1 MKKLSLLIILSALL
15 CCGLKAQSTI
25 ETTDSGAIIVN
36 IDIKKPKSVQ
46 KLLKE
51 KDLSN
56 VTKIKINGPVTEKD
70 IQYIFASLTNLE
82 ALDMSDASLP
92 LTYEYPKKS
101 GNIYNY
107 ETFVLPS
114 SSKITKLGIPESCIV
129 LNNSATND
137 FDILIGKSLK
147 KISGNMV
154 NVSTFINNVTDDQNY
169 RDNEFYGNIHSINFT
184 ANTIT
189 NTTIDLSKLYI
200 KHDHIDEI
208 PLKTMFIINKD
219 TKSKFENGSFST
231 IIDSYNYGPGAQ
243 CYRYREN
250 KNTNYAT
257 AFALITYSIDNL
269 SYYAGHQGRRYLI
282 DDGIEPVFLIL
293 YGKDYISLV
302 NYDGIASNNK
312 SVEVKLSDYEK
323 YVKKID
329 EIEPYA
335 FYGHPEITS
344 IDLKVNG
351 LTYLGA
357 YAFAGTQF
365 TSITI
370 PESITQISP
379 YAFDGSSIKEVIIE
393 SIYPPVID
401 DKYEDISKHHKE
413 KNILNELA
421 FIIPENSKEKFN
433 IGRWKSLHVREA
445 GVKTDYELI
454 VEMPGTLNQFINDNN
469 AQDITN
475 LVIKGF
481 LDDRDFEAIR
491 KCKNLQKL
499 DLSHCFTLIS
509 EQTQKAD
516 KEKADAEIALV
527 AFILNASHDEAKHR
541 YEVGTATLGDVV
553 STYAMKED
561 INKFVEAY
569 DKKEFVADKNCKMPY
584 DALSGLTVL
593 KEFIYPLQL
602 QSACVSMPE
611 SIENVVFPPL
621 ATEIGGIRN
630 CKNLKNIIVPPSV
643 SSIRKYTFANCIFD
657 KLDLS
662 ETLITEFPEGC
673 FDKSEIKVFLAPKRL
688 KSICCGNFKVSIAYF
703 YTQEQP
709 NCLDKWQIRGILI
722 DNHFEI
728 LEIHIPRGAKA
739 GWNNMVGSKTTYLID
754 DILE

>member
-25 ETTDSGAIIVN
+25 ETTDSGAII
-36 IDIKKPKSVQ
+36 IKMDMAKTKPVK
-46 KLLKE
+46 KLLKD
-51 KDLSN
+51 KDLIN
-56 VTKIKINGPVTEKD
+56 IKQLKINGPVTDKD
-70 IQYIFASLTNLE
+70 IQFIFASLTNLE
-82 ALDMSDASLP
+82 ALDMSEASLP
-92 LTYEYPKKS
+92 LIYDKKT
-101 GNIYNY
+101 GHIYHND
-107 ETFVLPS
+107 TFVLPN
-114 SSKITKLGIPESCIV
+114 SSKITRLGLPASCIV
-129 LNNSATND
+129 LNNCATND

-257 AFALITYSIDNL
+257 TFALITYSIDNL

-302 NYDGIASNNK
+302 NYDGMASNNK

-323 YVKKID
+323 YVEKID

-344 IDLKVNG
+344 INLKVNG

-357 YAFAGTQF
+357 YAFAGTNF
-365 TSITI
+365 ESITI
-370 PESITQISP
+370 PENITQISP

-393 SIYPPVID
+393 SIYPPVIEE
-401 DKYEDISKHHKE
+401 KYKEISKYHKE
-413 KNILNELA
+413 KNIINELA
-421 FIIPENSKEKFN
+421 FIIPQNSKEKYN
-433 IGRWKSLHVREA
+433 IGAWKNLHIREVGA
-445 GVKTDYELI
+445 KTDYELL
-454 VEMPGTLNQFINDNN
+454 VEMPGTLNQFINNDN
-469 AQDITN
+469 AQDITS
-475 LVIKGF
+475 LVIKGV
-481 LDDRDFEAIR
+481 LDDSDFEAIR

-499 DLSHCFTLIS
+499 DLSHCFTIIS
-509 EQTQKAD
+509 EETQK
-516 KEKADAEIALV
+516 KEKAQEEAELAL
-527 AFILNASHDEAKHR
+527 AALILNAAADEAERR
-541 YEVGTATLGDVV
+541 YEAGTATVGDVI
-553 STYAMKED
+553 STNVMKEK
-561 INKFVEAY
+561 INSLIEQY
-569 DKKEFVADKNCKMPY
+569 DKNEFVADKNCKMPS

-593 KEFIYPLQL
+593 KEFMYPLQM
-602 QSACVSMPE
+602 QSACVSMPI
-611 SIENVVFPPL
+611 SIEKVILPPY
-621 ATEIGGIRN
+621 ATKIGGFGG
-630 CKNLKNIIVPPSV
+630 CKNIKRLNVPSTV
-643 SSIRKYTFANCIFD
+643 SSISDYAFHDCVFNE
-657 KLDLS
+657 LDLS
-662 ETLITEFPEGC
+662 NTQITIFPEGSFHKIEIGILKAPKGLTNVC
-673 FDKSEIKVFLAPKRL
+673 TFNCGRWSCESIKVNKM
-688 KSICCGNFKVSIAYF
+688 YF
-703 YTQEQP
+703 YTQEP
-709 NCLDKWQIRGILI
+709 PRCLKGNISGLSYSGNYEVHILRGT
-722 DNHFEI
+722 
-728 LEIHIPRGAKA
+728 KA
-739 GWNNMVGSKTTYLID
+739 GWSDFGGIIID